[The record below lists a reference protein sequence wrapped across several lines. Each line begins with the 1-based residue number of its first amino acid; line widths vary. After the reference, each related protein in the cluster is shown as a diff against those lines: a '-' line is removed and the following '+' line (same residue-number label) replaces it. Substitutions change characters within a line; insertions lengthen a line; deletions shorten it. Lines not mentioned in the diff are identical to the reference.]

1 MGIRGPVENVSL
13 SGDLGRRQQAKG
25 ERSDGRGP
33 RPWWGSSRE
42 RETAGSPPPSILGA
56 RPGQAADEEAESE
69 PQADPAERR
78 TLPPPQATP
87 SGTLGMWP
95 PL

>member
-1 MGIRGPVENVSL
+1 MAEGHDPG
-13 SGDLGRRQQAKG
+13 G
-25 ERSDGRGP
+25 
-33 RPWWGSSRE
+33 GSSRE

-69 PQADPAERR
+69 PRADPAERR